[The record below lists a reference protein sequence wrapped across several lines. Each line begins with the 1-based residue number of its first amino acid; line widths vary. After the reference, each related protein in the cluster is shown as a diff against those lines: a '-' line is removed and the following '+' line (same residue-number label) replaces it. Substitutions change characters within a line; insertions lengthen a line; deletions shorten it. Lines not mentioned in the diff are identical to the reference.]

1 MLRKAICIS
10 FVILLCLPAIA
21 SADPNWPQWRGPAG
35 TGAVAEDKVPV
46 KWSAA
51 DVQFRVELPGRGQSS
66 PVIWGDKIFLT
77 AASEKGDRMVMC
89 LSRKDGST
97 LWQKTVSKGKTEEL
111 HKMNTW
117 ASATCATD
125 GKHVA
130 AFFGRGGLHCFN
142 VDGELLWSKDLGEFA
157 GPWGTGAS
165 PIMVGDLVVQN
176 CDADNAAFLVAFDK
190 HSGKEVWRTGR
201 PVVRGWSTPVL
212 IEAAGRKELVMNGHT
227 GVTGYDPETGK
238 QLWFCKGDNGRG
250 TPTVTPAA
258 GLMVAVAGRPG
269 DMVAVKAG
277 GAGNVKEV
285 WRTPRRSGRDLP
297 SPAAVGDF
305 LFVANMRGI
314 GSIYDARTGQLLNTM
329 RLTGNYSASPVVAGG
344 LIYQPEETGDV
355 VVIKAGKQPEIVAR
369 NSVNAEDN
377 ESFRASLAVVDGQ
390 IFMRSTHALY
400 CVGKAKK

>member
-1 MLRKAICIS
+1 MLRA
-10 FVILLCLPAIA
+10 VILALLFLIPAV
-21 SADPNWPQWRGPAG
+21 SKADTNWPQWRGPAG
-35 TGAVAEDKVPV
+35 TGVVSGDKVPV
-46 KWSAA
+46 KWTAA
-51 DVQFRVELPGRGQSS
+51 DVQYRVELPGVGQSS

-77 AASEKGDRMVMC
+77 TATRTGDRIVMC

-97 LWQKTVSKGKTEEL
+97 LWQKTVSQGKTEEL

-125 GKHVA
+125 GEHVA
-130 AFFGRGGLHCFN
+130 AFFGRGGLHCF
-142 VDGELLWSKDLGEFA
+142 DTAGKLLWSKDLGRFD

-165 PIMVGDLVVQN
+165 PVIVGDLVVQN

-190 HSGKEVWRTGR
+190 KSGKEMWRTPR

-212 IEAAGRKELVMNGHT
+212 IEAGGRKELVMNGHT

-269 DMVAVKAG
+269 DMVGVKAG
-277 GAGNVKEV
+277 GEGNVQEV

-297 SPAAVGDF
+297 SPAAVGNY
-305 LFVANMRGI
+305 LFVANMRGV
-314 GSIYDARTGQLLNTM
+314 GSVYDARNGQLLSTM
-329 RLTGNYSASPVVAGG
+329 RLTGNYSASPIVAGG

-355 VVIKAGKQPEIVAR
+355 VVIKPGKEPTIVAR

-377 ESFRASLAVVDGQ
+377 EIFRASLAVAGGQ
-390 IFMRSTHALY
+390 VFMRSTGCLY
-400 CVGKAKK
+400 CIGKPAK